1 MIKSST
7 IGLAVALISSFA
19 HAQTVSKRPVQPLT
33 LPALFDAAYATYPS
47 IRAAR
52 LEARASQEDVSAT
65 ERIRWPTIS
74 TTLES
79 NTGNLRSYP
88 SQAVQVDQTLWDFG
102 GHTAKIS
109 ESKTL
114 ATISLLKVYLTQQD
128 VFIQMTSAWQ
138 NLVSANERLK
148 VAELTLERLKTYQAQ
163 MQRRVAV
170 EASPRIDLELADAR
184 LLQTEVELTTAQT
197 SLQVTL
203 MRLEQFSG
211 EHHLIA
217 RMRDVH
223 YPSTLGETR
232 PFNQSLTQIDW
243 DKISQ
248 GHPTVTKAR
257 LEVIQARRRLDA
269 KQAEALPQVYVRVYK
284 PLGPTPTVSDVST
297 TSFLGLRYS
306 PGAGFITYAE
316 AKAIATRI
324 DSLEQSVG
332 TANREIQ
339 QALQNDR
346 EDFLNA
352 TTRIAALEKSVA
364 SSDLVL
370 ESYQRQFQAGRKQW
384 QDLLNQVRELA
395 QNQYALA
402 DAKATMVGAMVR
414 LQIRMGQ
421 DPQ

>member
-1 MIKSST
+1 MIKSSP
-7 IGLAVALISSFA
+7 IGLAFALISSFA
-19 HAQTVSKRPVQPLT
+19 LAQTVAQPPVQPLT
-33 LPALFDAAYATYPS
+33 LPALFDAAYASYPS

-79 NTGNLRSYP
+79 YTGNLRSYP
-88 SQAVQVDQTLWDFG
+88 SRAVQVDQTLWDFG

-114 ATISLLKVYLTQQD
+114 ADISLLKVYLTQQD
-128 VFIQMTSAWQ
+128 VFVQMTVAWQ
-138 NLVSANERLK
+138 ALVSANERLK
-148 VAELTLERLKTYQAQ
+148 VAELTLERLKSYQAQ

-184 LLQTEVELTTAQT
+184 LLQTEVERTTAQT
-197 SLQVTL
+197 SLQVAL

-211 EHHLIA
+211 EHHLIG
-217 RMRDVH
+217 RIRDVQ

-232 PFNQSLTQIDW
+232 TFNQSLTQMEW
-243 DKISQ
+243 EKISQ
-248 GHPTVTKAR
+248 GHPTVVKAR

-269 KQAEALPQVYVRVYK
+269 KEAEALPQLYVRVYK

-297 TSFLGLRYS
+297 TSFLGMRYS
-306 PGAGFITYAE
+306 PGAGFMTYAE

-324 DSLEQSVG
+324 DGLEQSVG
-332 TANREIQ
+332 TASREIQ
-339 QALQNDR
+339 QTLQNDR
-346 EDFLNA
+346 EDFFNA
-352 TTRIAALEKSVA
+352 TSRIEALEKSVA
-364 SSDLVL
+364 SSALVL

-402 DAKATMVGAMVR
+402 DAKASMVGAMVR